1 LSPATLV
8 ALLTALLILIGFLA
22 FLFTSRRDVEVTVDV
37 RATPTPTPSPIVVV
51 VSPTPIVVTA
61 TPLPTLP
68 PTPTEAPAPK
78 EPTPTPTPPPP
89 KEPAPQTPQPPAAA
103 PAPQPPAPAVPQP
116 PGAAPPP
123 PAAVQPSGEGGFGN
137 TRSDFQASYG
147 APIGRTPDGLD
158 IYPAERSQVQ
168 VAFQNDR
175 VVVLRLVLQDDRV
188 MPLAEARLVAGRFI
202 PDDAQPVASGTVERP
217 VDVFRSAALASLF
230 DPAAFRGA
238 EPGVFSV
245 AYIPSGDG
253 FSGFMIQL
261 GRPA

>member
-1 LSPATLV
+1 V

-68 PTPTEAPAPK
+68 PTPTEAPAPTPAAK
-78 EPTPTPTPPPP
+78 EPTPTPQPP
-89 KEPAPQTPQPPAAA
+89 KEPAPQTPQPPAVA
-103 PAPQPPAPAVPQP
+103 PAPQPPAPPVPQP
-116 PGAAPPP
+116 PGAVPPP
-123 PAAVQPSGEGGFGN
+123 QAAIEPSGEGGFGN

-158 IYPAERSQVQ
+158 VYPAERSQVQ

-188 MPLAEARLVAGRFI
+188 MPLAEARLVARRFI